1 MNLIV
6 LMAGSSEAFKSD
18 GYFYPKNLIE
28 INGISMLEHVITN
41 LASVISRCNSVTFV
55 VSKNEDA
62 KFHTGK
68 FIRLMVPTANIIS
81 VEEQTAGAA
90 CSALMAIDYIE
101 EDTPLLIMNGD
112 QVLDIDFLLM
122 LEKFSN
128 KEWDG
133 GLVVFKALHPRWSY
147 VRCNREGWVEEAAE
161 KEPISDQAT
170 AGVCYFS
177 KGGDFIEAAMSSIEK
192 NASVGGAYFIVPSYN
207 EMLLKH
213 KKIGTFQIEAK
224 KYHSLM
230 TPQLLRRYE
239 RQLFAEEE

>member
-6 LMAGSSEAFKSD
+6 LMAGSTEAFKSD

-41 LASVISRCNSVTFV
+41 LASVIGRCNSVTFV

-122 LEKFSN
+122 LEKFS
-128 KEWDG
+128 KKKWDG
-133 GLVVFKALHPRWSY
+133 GLVVFKAFTRPFIHA
-147 VRCNREGWVEEAAE
+147 EGIHAIKCV
-161 KEPISDQAT
+161 
-170 AGVCYFS
+170 
-177 KGGDFIEAAMSSIEK
+177 SIR
-192 NASVGGAYFIVPSYN
+192 V
-207 EMLLKH
+207 
-213 KKIGTFQIEAK
+213 
-224 KYHSLM
+224 
-230 TPQLLRRYE
+230 
-239 RQLFAEEE
+239 

>member
-6 LMAGSSEAFKSD
+6 LMAGSTEAFKSD

-28 INGISMLEHVITN
+28 INGIPMVEHVINN
-41 LASVISRCNSVTFV
+41 LAPVIKHCNSVTFV
-55 VSKNEDA
+55 VSKNEDV

-68 FIRLMVPTANIIS
+68 IIRLMVPSANVIP

-90 CSALMAIDYIE
+90 CSALMGIDHIE
-101 EDTPLLIMNGD
+101 EDAPLLIMNGD
-112 QVLDIDFLLM
+112 QILDIDFHKM

-128 KEWDG
+128 REWDG
-133 GLVVFKALHPRWSY
+133 GMVVFKALHPRWSY
-147 VRCNREGWVEEAAE
+147 VRCNDEGWVEEAAE

-170 AGVCYFS
+170 AGVCYYS
-177 KGGDFIEAAMSSIEK
+177 EGIDFIESAMSSIEK
-192 NASVGGAYFIVPSYN
+192 NASVEDAYFIVPSYN

-213 KKIGTFQIEAK
+213 KRIGTFKIEAK
-224 KYHSLM
+224 NYHSLM

-239 RQLFAEEE
+239 SQLLMEEV